1 MKEGSEG
8 RASVRDAGLA
18 AAPEAA
24 PNSGLTLR
32 NRADRRNAP
41 YLRAAQAYMLISM
54 PTGTSTIFGAFQ
66 VIRASRGIMARCL
79 CRSEV
84 KATSASA
91 GAPTVNPNFDLRDY
105 RNNRRSALPAPV

>member
-1 MKEGSEG
+1 
-8 RASVRDAGLA
+8 
-18 AAPEAA
+18 
-24 PNSGLTLR
+24 
-32 NRADRRNAP
+32 
-41 YLRAAQAYMLISM
+41 MLISM

-105 RNNRRSALPAPV
+105 RNNRRSALPAPVFNSLASKVPSLSGFAALKRCSTTARYSSAVSVPS